1 MSLAVAAL
9 SADGETEIQDVACV
23 ETSFPGFADR
33 LRTVAPGCALRQVE
47 RG

>member
-9 SADGETEIQDVACV
+9 SADGETEIADVACV

-33 LRTVAPGCALRQVE
+33 LRAVAPGCGLREVD